1 MKAACFGWFE
11 GEVNVVPLAARL
23 SQFFNRK
30 GIDFQCL
37 HHDRVDSL
45 AMAIAA
51 SGVPADKVVMAT
63 FLIDLK
69 GVVMAVHPY
78 QATLDVDAICRSMG
92 RRLQTLTATQAD
104 RLFPDCETGMHPPI
118 GAAYSVPVVVEESL
132 LSAEVCYMPS
142 GCRTTLLEMDGR
154 SFRLAMAGASR
165 ARFSIMQP
173 VCDISE
179 KTVCSG
185 ITLEDIAARLQKLYR
200 LPAMPAI
207 ALRILQLTADD
218 NASARELSTLID
230 HDPSL
235 AAQIMRYARSA
246 LFNYQ
251 GDIQSVQD
259 AVTRVLGFERVAHM
273 AMGIAASR
281 AFNVPRDGML
291 GLDAFWRHSL
301 YCAYLSQRIAERANP
316 TLKMDPAL
324 AYLCGLLHN
333 FGLLLIAHLFPPE
346 FRLLNKLRDAN
357 PEQPLAALEQQVF
370 GMGQA
375 QDVLMV
381 GHGAIGGILLK
392 LWQLPEAVIKSAGMH
407 QHAGYQ
413 GEQAPYIWTVQLA
426 NILLKRE
433 MVGDE
438 FNEEAPE
445 DLAESLG
452 LDEQA
457 LGELMACTE
466 EAAGELDALA
476 NALAA

>member
-1 MKAACFGWFE
+1 M
-11 GEVNVVPLAARL
+11 PLAARL

-45 AMAIAA
+45 PMAIAA

-78 QATLDVDAICRSMG
+78 QATLDVDAISRSMG
-92 RRLQTLTATQAD
+92 RRLQMLTAHQAD

-118 GAAYSVPVVVEESL
+118 GAAYGVPVIVDESL
-132 LSAEVCYMPS
+132 LSADLCYMPS
-142 GCRTTLLEMDGR
+142 GCRTTLLKMDGR
-154 SFRLAMAGASR
+154 SFRLAMAGAAR
-165 ARFSIMQP
+165 ASFAIMQAE
-173 VCDISE
+173 CDIGKES
-179 KTVCSG
+179 VCSG
-185 ITLEDIAARLQKLYR
+185 ITLEDVAARLQKLYR
-200 LPAMPAI
+200 LPVMPAI
-207 ALRILQLTADD
+207 ALRILQLTSDER
-218 NASARELSTLID
+218 ASSGDLAALID
-230 HDPSL
+230 RDPSL

-259 AVTRVLGFERVAHM
+259 AVTRVLGFDRVAHM

-301 YCAYLSQRIAERANP
+301 YCAYLSQRIAERVDP
-316 TLKMDPAL
+316 SLKMDPAL

-333 FGLLLIAHLFPPE
+333 FGLLLIGHLFPPE
-346 FRLLNKLRDAN
+346 FRLLNKLREAN

-392 LWQLPEAVIKSAGMH
+392 LWQLPEAVVKTAGMH
-407 QHAGYQ
+407 QHNGYQ
-413 GEQAPYIWTVQLA
+413 GEQALYIWTTQLA

-433 MVGDE
+433 QVGDE
-438 FNEEAPE
+438 FNEEDPT
-445 DLAESLG
+445 LVAEALG
-452 LDEQA
+452 LDEQVLA
-457 LGELMACTE
+457 DLTACTE
-466 EAAGELDALA
+466 AAAGELDALA